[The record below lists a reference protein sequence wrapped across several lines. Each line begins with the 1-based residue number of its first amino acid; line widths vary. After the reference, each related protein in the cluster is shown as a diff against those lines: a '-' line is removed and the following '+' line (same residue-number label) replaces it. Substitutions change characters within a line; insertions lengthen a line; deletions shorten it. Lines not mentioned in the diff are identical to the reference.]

1 MMQTIQPMALT
12 IAGLDPS
19 GGAGL
24 IADVSTF
31 VHFGVRPAAAITSLT
46 FQNSERVFGATH
58 ETADSLRAQ
67 ILPVV
72 EEGQIAAVK
81 IGMLPT
87 AELVLEIA
95 RLLTETD
102 LPAPVIDPILQ
113 STSGYPL
120 MEKEAVEALVTE
132 LMPLARLLTPNIP
145 EAEMLTGLQIAD
157 EADMREAAAM
167 IRAMGAQ
174 AVLIKGGHLANES
187 EKCALDL
194 LDFEEDVKVLSGD
207 WIESPPVR
215 GTGCILS
222 SAVAAC
228 LARGM
233 NLDESVVAGKE
244 FVTETIREA
253 AGRTQRVAGDFRNT
267 AGR

>member
-1 MMQTIQPMALT
+1 MMQTTQPIALT

-19 GGAGL
+19 GGAGI

-58 ETADSLRAQ
+58 ETAESLRAQ

-72 EEGQIAAVK
+72 EEGRIAAVK

-87 AELVLEIA
+87 ADLVLEIA

-102 LPAPVIDPILQ
+102 LPAPVVDPVLQ
-113 STSGYPL
+113 STSGYVL

-145 EAEMLTGLQIAD
+145 EAETLTGLQIVD
-157 EADMREAAAM
+157 ESDMREAAAM

-174 AVLIKGGHLANES
+174 AVLIKGGHLDNES
-187 EKCALDL
+187 ESAIDL
-194 LDFEEDVKVLSGD
+194 LDSEGDVKVLSGE

-233 NLDESVVAGKE
+233 SLEESVAAGKE
-244 FVTETIREA
+244 FVAETIRHD
-253 AGRTQRVAGDFRNT
+253 AGLDATRR
-267 AGR
+267 